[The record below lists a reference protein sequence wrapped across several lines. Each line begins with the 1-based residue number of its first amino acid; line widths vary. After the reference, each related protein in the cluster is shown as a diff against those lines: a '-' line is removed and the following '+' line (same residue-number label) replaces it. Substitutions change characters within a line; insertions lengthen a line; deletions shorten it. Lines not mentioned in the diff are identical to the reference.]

1 MCLGERAVQEKNVNG
16 YMGQAGSRK
25 KSTRKRKKCKTCRYR
40 GDQIKNG
47 CDYIWITGK
56 RRPCSVEDC
65 TVYEKGAMKRAG
77 LDRLI

>member
-47 CDYIWITGK
+47 CDYI
-56 RRPCSVEDC
+56 
-65 TVYEKGAMKRAG
+65 
-77 LDRLI
+77 